1 MGSTSAAIP
10 AIVSQLLF
18 TRDARLTSMKL
29 HSGLLP
35 RRPLASSSAL
45 QHNKSLHAF
54 RRTVFQIPQLAS
66 LFPSSGLGAKGRE
79 QRYSKRKILP
89 YSQKQLYR
97 IIADVDNYQHFL
109 PYCTESKVLTKW
121 RVKADPDQR
130 VVKQEARLTVGFLA
144 FKESYVSEVTCR
156 PYHSVEAIASSGT
169 PLFRKLVTTW
179 CFQPADP
186 SSPHPVKTGVP
197 KDKAG
202 SSTSQPLETAAHAD
216 LVTPD
221 HPSSPNGPTLLSID
235 LVFAFANPVYAA
247 ASAAFFRDVS
257 SMMVEAF
264 EKRCMEVYGPGT
276 K

>member
-1 MGSTSAAIP
+1 
-10 AIVSQLLF
+10 
-18 TRDARLTSMKL
+18 MKL

-35 RRPLASSSAL
+35 RRPRASSL
-45 QHNKSLHAF
+45 QQSKSLHAF

-97 IIADVDNYQHFL
+97 VIADVDNYQHFL

-121 RVKADPDQR
+121 RVEADPDQR

-156 PYHSVEAIASSGT
+156 PYHSVEAVASSGT

-179 CFQPADP
+179 RFQPADP
-186 SSPHPVKTGVP
+186 SSPHPEKTGVP
-197 KDKAG
+197 KDKTS
-202 SSTSQPLETAAHAD
+202 SSTSQPLETAAHAN
-216 LVTPD
+216 LATPD
-221 HPSSPNGPTLLSID
+221 HPSSSSNGPTLLSID

-247 ASAAFFRDVS
+247 ASAAFFKDVS